1 MKVILEL
8 RGLYVKIGQV
18 ISSRADFIPRQYVD
32 VFSTLQDQVD
42 PWDVERIK
50 DIIDASLQS
59 CQNVGMDDVFD
70 SIGDVLGSA
79 SIGQVHKCQ
88 LSKQYGGDTVA
99 VKVMHP
105 NAETLFKN
113 DFKVFRTL
121 CKVALPGW

>member
-1 MKVILEL
+1 
-8 RGLYVKIGQV
+8 VKRA
-18 ISSRADFIPRQYVD
+18 SSRADFIPRQYVD

-50 DIIDASLQS
+50 SIIADSLQS
-59 CQNVGMDDVFD
+59 CQNVEMDDVFD

-79 SIGQVHKCQ
+79 SIGQVHKCK